1 MTFLVRCRLHA
12 EPILSEKPDFKLSAC
27 VDAPRQDS
35 SSAAANA
42 AAAAAATVAISDD
55 EAEGPRAE
63 ADVAAAVAN

>member
-1 MTFLVRCRLHA
+1 MTFVVRCRLHV
-12 EPILSEKPDFKLSAC
+12 EPILSEKPDFELHAC

-42 AAAAAATVAISDD
+42 AAAAATVAISDG

-63 ADVAAAVAN
+63 ADV